1 MKNFTFLTMILVLLI
16 LMSCGTNQNSE
27 SKNDSL
33 SETERLEAIF
43 GEFKTLYQELK
54 TFKNTPDFITYG
66 FGDGGS
72 YGSWL
77 EKVEELKKKPDSK
90 LLLKKDIIVG
100 DLEQLGLAYASSK
113 GQETEVTKK
122 ISETIEEAI
131 NPKPIEKVEA
141 KSGNANYDKIKS
153 EYELFGKWTITNS
166 AVNESY
172 PFEIYKKGNSY
183 LSVIPKDDYKTEILE
198 KKGNDYYAKG
208 NKYGEYYRIDSDK
221 NMILFDKDGDLS
233 SLGYKAVKR

>member
-1 MKNFTFLTMILVLLI
+1 MKNFTFLTMILILLI
-16 LMSCGTNQNSE
+16 SCGTNQNTE

-33 SETERLEAIF
+33 SESERLEAIF
-43 GEFKTLYQELK
+43 KEFKTLYQELK
-54 TFKNTPDFITYG
+54 TFKNTTDFKTYG

-72 YGSWL
+72 YSSWL
-77 EKVEELKKKPDSK
+77 DKVEELKKNTDSK
-90 LLLKKDIIVG
+90 LLLKKDIVVG

-122 ISETIEEAI
+122 ISKTIEEAI

-183 LSVIPKDDYKTEILE
+183 ISVIPKDDYKTEILE
-198 KKGNDYYAKG
+198 KKGNDYYVKG
-208 NKYGEYYRIDSDK
+208 SNYGEYYRIDSDK
-221 NMILFDKDGDLS
+221 NMTLFDKDGNLS
-233 SLGYKAVKR
+233 TLGYRATKK